1 MQNKRGLTTWYLVQK
16 ITKAYF
22 LIFEEQ
28 KNNKVIHMLIYDK
41 KKMHIVDYKLKLDM
55 IKLIL
60 LALVNTK

>member
-1 MQNKRGLTTWYLVQK
+1 
-16 ITKAYF
+16 
-22 LIFEEQ
+22 
-28 KNNKVIHMLIYDK
+28 MLIYDK